1 MVDHFTIIVIFL
13 GILAVL
19 GIIGI
24 IISPFLKDK
33 EQSEKEA

>member
-1 MVDHFTIIVIFL
+1 MVDHFTIIVITL

-24 IISPFLKDK
+24 LIEPLLRDK
-33 EQSEKEA
+33 EQSET